1 MKLYPMKLGRTS
13 MSSLLFNTG
22 LIMLGSISIV
32 QFCAQVFDV
41 YAAETAVTDIFGGN
55 IENLKGLG
63 YLFKYNVFIY
73 SFFAM
78 ICLSCIIIPFETWK
92 TPKPKKTWERDSGRI

>member
-1 MKLYPMKLGRTS
+1 MKLSRTS

-22 LIMLGSISIV
+22 LIMLGSVSIV
-32 QFCAQVFDV
+32 QFCAQAFPV
-41 YAAETAVTDIFGGN
+41 YAAETAVRDIFGGN
-55 IENLKGLG
+55 IEQLTGLG

-78 ICLSCIIIPFETWK
+78 VCLSCVVLSFEAWN
-92 TPKPKKTWERDSGRI
+92 TPQSRRRSWER